1 MAIEDKDKQRL
12 DSELEKNESSASE
25 QEDSQQPV
33 GEDSSDMVEQA
44 ASVPDEKESEIP
56 QPVTEQVE
64 QPLPEDKADPDP
76 EETVEKPDA
85 LSEESTDKAEGTN
98 MHSDAVSQQEHS
110 PAVQDQKKEVS
121 DSDEKESHDGDADHE
136 EEVVELDYSSYN
148 KKQLVQVLEALLKE
162 EDYSKLGRILKEIKP
177 VYDEILHGE
186 KDTALQKFI
195 EGGGEA
201 DGFEFT
207 YDELDH
213 RFTAAYNELRDRR
226 SKFYNSLEEQ
236 KERNLA
242 AKMAILEK
250 LRAIVDSDETQA
262 SVKEIKDIQEEW
274 KNVGPVPPQQVKNLW
289 ANYNALIDRYYDK
302 RSIYFELKEL
312 DRKKNLEVKNEI
324 VDKAERLSQ
333 LENIKDAIKDLNDL
347 HEEFKHVGPVPA
359 DEQEALWQRFKAA
372 SDAVYARRK
381 EFYDSLKDELNKNL
395 EAKQVLADKVQEF
408 LDFNSEKI
416 TDWNAK
422 TKEILE
428 LQKQWEAIGGLPRD
442 AAKAVNKQFWNAFKS
457 FFNHKGQFFKKI
469 EESRLDN
476 LKKKEALVE
485 KAETLKDSEDFGG
498 TAEALKTLQRQW
510 KEIGPVPERY
520 RNQVY
525 DKFKAA
531 CDHFFNRKRESAG
544 QSEQEFE
551 QNLKKKKAII
561 DELQK
566 LIDAGNVEF
575 EALEQYIEE
584 WSSIGFVPKN
594 SIKSIQNKLVEVVEA
609 AIEKSGFSEDEENRL
624 RFSAKFSKIKF
635 GPNADRMIQ
644 KKENSLRRQIA
655 KLENDIS
662 LWKNNMS
669 FFADSKT
676 ADKLKA
682 DVSKKIENASKE
694 LQDLEDQLR
703 AITNL

>member
-12 DSELEKNESSASE
+12 DSDLEKTESSASE
-25 QEDSQQPV
+25 NEDSQNTA
-33 GEDSSDMVEQA
+33 EENSSDT
-44 ASVPDEKESEIP
+44 EKNVSTESETHE
-56 QPVTEQVE
+56 TEKTDSDADQE
-64 QPLPEDKADPDP
+64 LQAIEADAPEPAP
-76 EETVEKPDA
+76 EEAVENTEA
-85 LSEESTDKAEGTN
+85 LSEESTQITEENEIQADTQPTGSQPVADNAEESKEAGTEDKET
-98 MHSDAVSQQEHS
+98 QE
-110 PAVQDQKKEVS
+110 PE
-121 DSDEKESHDGDADHE
+121 EHE
-136 EEVVELDYSSYN
+136 EETVELDYTSYS

-162 EDYSKLGRILKEIKP
+162 EDYSKLGRILKEVKP
-177 VYDEILHGE
+177 VYDEMLQTE
-186 KDTALQKFI
+186 KDAALRKFV

-207 YDELDH
+207 FDELDH
-213 RFTAAYNELRDRR
+213 RFTAAYNELRERR

-250 LRAIVDSDETQA
+250 LRGIVDSDETQA

-312 DRKKNLEVKNEI
+312 DRKKNLEIKNEI

-333 LENIKDAIKDLNDL
+333 LDNIKDAIKDLNDL

-359 DEQEALWQRFKAA
+359 DEQEALWQRFKTA

-408 LDFNSEKI
+408 SDFNSDKI

-422 TKEILE
+422 TKAILE
-428 LQKQWEAIGGLPRD
+428 LQKQWEAIGGLPRE
-442 AAKAVNKQFWNAFKS
+442 AAREVNKKFWNAFKS

-476 LKKKEALVE
+476 LKQKEALVE
-485 KAETLKDSEDFGG
+485 KAEAVKDSEDFAG
-498 TAEALKTLQRQW
+498 TAEELKNLQRQW
-510 KEIGPVPERY
+510 KEIGPVPERF

-531 CDHFFNRKRESAG
+531 CDHFFNRKRESTG
-544 QSEQEFE
+544 QSEKEYE
-551 QNLKKKKAII
+551 QNLKKKKAICEEI
-561 DELQK
+561 QK
-566 LIDAGNVEF
+566 LIDSDSIKF
-575 EALEQYIEE
+575 EDLEQYIED

-594 SIKSIQNKLVEVVEA
+594 SMKSIQNKLVEVIEA
-609 AIEKSGFSEDEENRL
+609 AIEKAGFSEEEENKL

-669 FFADSKT
+669 FFAESKT

-682 DVSKKIENASKE
+682 DVSKKIERASKE
-694 LQDLEDQLR
+694 LEELEEQLR
-703 AITNL
+703 AITNF